1 MAHRFTKLALV
12 AMMAAS
18 PIFLGACVIVDADE
32 HTSSSWDMDRDY
44 GSLKGAEVSAN
55 QITARVSSNGC
66 TTKDFIGTDVRKSGE
81 DSFTVGFY
89 REKQDYCR
97 ANLPDG
103 VALSWSFEE
112 LGIPNGADVSVR
124 NRVGG

>member
-1 MAHRFTKLALV
+1 MTHRFTKLAIVGL
-12 AMMAAS
+12 MAAS
-18 PIFLGACVIVDADE
+18 PVVLGACVIVDADE
-32 HTSSSWDMDRDY
+32 HTAASWDLDRDY

-66 TTKDFIGTDVRKSGE
+66 TTKDFIGTDVRKSGD
-81 DSFTVGFY
+81 DSFTVGFF

-103 VALSWSFEE
+103 VELSWSFEE